1 MVLPQKLHVV
11 TQKGRSYKLRFDLS
25 FSRCLGTAE
34 ESCRNCCA
42 TKIQDVIFANF
53 SPTLSLSLCVPWV
66 RAARVSPHYTLHTTH
81 YTLYTTHYTLYTT
94 QGVFTCNCLHS
105 SHQQHKYL
113 HPGPLL
119 VPAYTLHCTDTYT
132 NQAPLSPCV
141 VCGWLAVTARTEAA
155 FITETIPGML
165 IVDNRAAGLA
175 SVRVRD

>member
-34 ESCRNCCA
+34 ESCRDCCA

-53 SPTLSLSLCVPWV
+53 SPTLSLCPLGAGRPCV
-66 RAARVSPHYTLHTTH
+66 ATLHTI
-81 YTLYTTHYTLYTT
+81 YTT

-119 VPAYTLHCTDTYT
+119 VQHTRYTAQILHT
-132 NQAPLSPCV
+132 NLGPLSPCV

-165 IVDNRAAGLA
+165 IVDNRSPGW
-175 SVRVRD
+175 RVSGSGIE

>member
-1 MVLPQKLHVV
+1 MWFCHKNSTSSHKKAAATSYALIYLFLGVLARRRK
-11 TQKGRSYKLRFDLS
+11 
-25 FSRCLGTAE
+25 
-34 ESCRNCCA
+34 SCRDCCA

-53 SPTLSLSLCVPWV
+53 SPTLSLCPLGAGRPCV
-66 RAARVSPHYTLHTTH
+66 ATATLHTS
-81 YTLYTTHYTLYTT
+81 

-119 VPAYTLHCTDTYT
+119 VPAYTLHCTDTHT

-165 IVDNRAAGLA
+165 IVDNRAARLA